1 MGLWTRENHESGQER
16 GLRLVLQQKQRTS
29 LREVGSEPDPR
40 FTFANERTFLA
51 WNRTALAL
59 IAAGLAATQLLKF
72 GLGGTHLV
80 IGLPLIILGAAAA
93 VTSYRRWERNE
104 RALRLGEPLPYG
116 RLPRILAAGIAIVA
130 VISMIFAVIDVIVR

>member
-1 MGLWTRENHESGQER
+1 
-16 GLRLVLQQKQRTS
+16 
-29 LREVGSEPDPR
+29 
-40 FTFANERTFLA
+40 
-51 WNRTALAL
+51 
-59 IAAGLAATQLLKF
+59 
-72 GLGGTHLV
+72 
-80 IGLPLIILGAAAA
+80 

>member
-1 MGLWTRENHESGQER
+1 
-16 GLRLVLQQKQRTS
+16 
-29 LREVGSEPDPR
+29 
-40 FTFANERTFLA
+40 LA